1 MEKREH
7 GELKEAYYTG
17 NSMRGMFVPGDILL
31 LSATTYGDLE
41 CGDIVAVFDS
51 TPYYVHRV
59 IRKTP
64 ESAVTMGDNN
74 SAPDSIPLTEKS
86 QFMRVK
92 AFIPVKN
99 PGQALPVDGGGRGM
113 IRFSRRQRIVRLR
126 KIREKALSKF
136 RIIGCLRIPARNEIR
151 FRNGTI
157 QWNCGPIP
165 VAARSPDGRTSYL
178 HWTKRLVFRI
188 PKQATTQEDAGA
200 GNDLA
205 ENAKP

>member
-1 MEKREH
+1 METREH

-31 LSATTYGDLE
+31 LSAITYGELE

-59 IRKTP
+59 VRKTP

-74 SAPDSIPLTEKS
+74 SIPDSAPLTEKS
-86 QFMRVK
+86 RFMLVK
-92 AFIPVKN
+92 AVIPVKT
-99 PGQALPVDGGGRGM
+99 PGQAFPVDRGGPGM
-113 IRFSRRQRIVRLR
+113 KRFDRRQRVVKLRRIGENVLSRLR
-126 KIREKALSKF
+126 IV
-136 RIIGCLRIPARNEIR
+136 GCLRIPARKEIR

-157 QWNCGPIP
+157 QWNCGQIP
-165 VAARSPDGRTSYL
+165 VAARSPDGKTNYL
-178 HWTKRLVFRI
+178 HWTRRLIFRI
-188 PKQATTQEDAGA
+188 PRQTAAPEDAGS
-200 GNDLA
+200 GNEFA